1 MALEMSGRMTADERN
16 AIERFPRIAEEFCH
30 LIDACDKRNRK
41 QLVQDLAVH
50 LAKLCEVA
58 VRLPW
63 VEPATEDIDNTPE
76 AVAAHT
82 GEWVKLSNNLRQ
94 IFGPLDKYWEVFD
107 PMEKEEPV
115 SCSLAI
121 DIAEI
126 YLDLKDALKLPESG
140 VALNDIHWDWRFDF
154 HGHWSR
160 HASSALK
167 VLLHISDLA

>member
-1 MALEMSGRMTADERN
+1 MALEMSGGMTADERS

-82 GEWVKLSNNLRQ
+82 QGNGLNYRT
-94 IFGPLDKYWEVFD
+94 IFVRF
-107 PMEKEEPV
+107 
-115 SCSLAI
+115 
-121 DIAEI
+121 
-126 YLDLKDALKLPESG
+126 LDLWTATGKFLTPQKKKNQFLALSPLI
-140 VALNDIHWDWRFDF
+140 L
-154 HGHWSR
+154 
-160 HASSALK
+160 LK
-167 VLLHISDLA
+167 SILI